1 MKEII
6 EEPLVNKNFPEKLGY
21 IPSLDGLRAFA
32 VIIVMLL
39 HAHFQLGVNGSLGV
53 DMFFALSGF
62 LITTLL
68 LEENRATNHISLRAF
83 YIRRTFRLFPALYF
97 MLSVI
102 LIYAL
107 FFTIGTTQGI
117 ILKEILASSIY
128 LYNICWI
135 LGFKQMILG
144 HTWSLGVEEQFYFIW
159 PLIIILFLRLF
170 STYKLQITLFF
181 FIPFIWVLKFTNQFP
196 ILNALF
202 YESLFIGCLFALLR
216 WNGKLPNRIPNL
228 ITVLVFLLLVI
239 AGIFPIPVSN
249 VIFGNNGRF
258 IFGILTMIVILGLV
272 GEPNCIIGKLLRN
285 RILVFIGKISYS
297 LYLWHVPVFRWFFW
311 HSTLPPIISLISK
324 FTVTF
329 ILAILSLKLIES
341 RSIKAG
347 RRLSKRFTINKV

>member
-6 EEPLVNKNFPEKLGY
+6 KKSYIDKDFPEKLGY

-32 VIIVMLL
+32 VIIVMML
-39 HAHFQLGVNGSLGV
+39 HAHFQLGKNGIIGV

-68 LEENRATNHISLRAF
+68 LEENRATNHISLKTF

-102 LIYAL
+102 SVYAF
-107 FFTIGTTQGI
+107 FFTTGTTQEI
-117 ILKEILASSIY
+117 VFKEIFASSIY
-128 LYNICWI
+128 ICNICYIWGI
-135 LGFKQMILG
+135 KQMILG

-159 PLIIILFLRLF
+159 PLIIILFLRFF
-170 STYKLQITLFF
+170 STYKLQVTLFF
-181 FIPFIWVLKFTNQFP
+181 FIPIIWIIKFTNQFP
-196 ILNALF
+196 IVNALF

-216 WNGKLPNRIPNL
+216 WNGKLPKRIPNT

-239 AGIFPIPVSN
+239 VGIFPIPISIA
-249 VIFGNNGRF
+249 IFGMNGRF
-258 IFGILTMIVILGLV
+258 IFGVLTMIVILGLI
-272 GEPNCIIGKLLRN
+272 GDPNSKVVKLLSARG
-285 RILVFIGKISYS
+285 IVFIGKISYA

-324 FTVTF
+324 FIVTF
-329 ILAILSLKLIES
+329 ILAILSLKLIEKKS
-341 RSIKAG
+341 VKFG
-347 RRLSKRFTINKV
+347 QRLSKLLIKI

>member
-6 EEPLVNKNFPEKLGY
+6 EKPLVNKNFPEKLGY

-32 VIIVMLL
+32 VIMVMLM
-39 HAHFQLGVNGSLGV
+39 HAHFQLGKNGSMGV

-68 LEENRATNHISLRAF
+68 LEENRATNHISLKAF
-83 YIRRTFRLFPALYF
+83 YIRRSFRLFPALYF

-102 LIYAL
+102 SVYAL
-107 FFTIGTTQGI
+107 FFTIGGKQEI
-117 ILKEILASSIY
+117 VLKEIFASSIY
-128 LYNICWI
+128 MYNICWMWD
-135 LGFKQMILG
+135 FKQMILG

-181 FIPFIWVLKFTNQFP
+181 FIPIIWVLKFTNQFP
-196 ILNALF
+196 IVNALF

-228 ITVLVFLLLVI
+228 ITILVFFVLVMV
-239 AGIFPIPVSN
+239 GVFPVPGYDVL
-249 VIFGNNGRF
+249 FENNGRF
-258 IFGILTMIVILGLV
+258 IFGVLTMIVILGLV
-272 GEPNCIIGKLLRN
+272 GEPNSKIVKLLSN
-285 RILVFIGKISYS
+285 NIIVFIGKISYA

-324 FTVTF
+324 FIVTF

-347 RRLSKRFTINKV
+347 RRLCKRLITI